1 MLTAI
6 FIMCIE
12 LPVWILIDG
21 SKRWSKYLNE
31 DNPWDAFLWTLVI
44 ILTLLLAVLWLK
56 GYRW

>member
-1 MLTAI
+1 
-6 FIMCIE
+6 MCIE